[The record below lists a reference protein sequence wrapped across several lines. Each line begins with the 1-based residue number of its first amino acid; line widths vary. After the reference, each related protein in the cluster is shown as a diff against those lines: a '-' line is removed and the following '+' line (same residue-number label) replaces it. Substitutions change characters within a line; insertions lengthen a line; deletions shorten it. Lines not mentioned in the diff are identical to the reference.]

1 MRRASWFT
9 RYLRT
14 QTFTNGINLIHH
26 SYMYTTLIE
35 SDELP
40 FIIDRPNTVIFDCR
54 HELTDSEYGINSY
67 NKGHI
72 PNAIFASM
80 DNSLSQKTN
89 GKNGRHPLPELSAF
103 TSWLGVCGVTQSTQV
118 IAYDDAGGAYA
129 SRLWLLLKWLSHDA
143 VAVLNGGLQ
152 AWISQGGN
160 LVLDTP
166 NQNSSETFEPEFRA
180 ILVDSDFILQHLDD
194 EQTLVVDAR
203 SNDRFHGQNESIDP
217 IAGHI
222 PGAINRFFKDNLDST
237 GKFLAAKDLKKAFEA
252 ILGDNLEKTII
263 HQCGSGVTACHN
275 LLAMEVAG
283 IKNSKLYPGSWSEW
297 ISDPS
302 RPISND

>member
-160 LVLDTP
+160 LALDTP

-252 ILGDNLEKTII
+252 MATKAL
-263 HQCGSGVTACHN
+263 
-275 LLAMEVAG
+275 
-283 IKNSKLYPGSWSEW
+283 NSL
-297 ISDPS
+297 
-302 RPISND
+302 

>member
-1 MRRASWFT
+1 
-9 RYLRT
+9 
-14 QTFTNGINLIHH
+14 
-26 SYMYTTLIE
+26 MYTTLIE

-160 LVLDTP
+160 LALDTP

>member
-1 MRRASWFT
+1 
-9 RYLRT
+9 
-14 QTFTNGINLIHH
+14 
-26 SYMYTTLIE
+26 MYTTLIE

-40 FIIDRPNTVIFDCR
+40 SIIDRLNTVIFDCR
-54 HELTDSEYGINSY
+54 HELTNSEYGINNY
-67 NKGHI
+67 EKGHI

-80 DNSLSQKTN
+80 DKSLSQKTN
-89 GKNGRHPLPELSAF
+89 GKNGRHPLPELSTF
-103 TSWLGVCGVTQSTQV
+103 TNWLGVCGVTQSTQV
-118 IAYDDAGGAYA
+118 VAYDDAGGAYA
-129 SRLWLLLKWLSHDA
+129 SRLWWLLKWLGHDA

-152 AWISQGGN
+152 AWINQGEN
-160 LVLDTP
+160 LALDTP
-166 NQNSSETFEPEFRA
+166 NQDSCETFEPELRA
-180 ILVDSDFILQHLDD
+180 ILVDSDFILKHLDD

-237 GKFLAAKDLKKAFEA
+237 GKFLASKDLKEAFEG
-252 ILGDNLEKTII
+252 ILGDNLDKTII

-302 RPISND
+302 RPIAND

>member
-1 MRRASWFT
+1 
-9 RYLRT
+9 
-14 QTFTNGINLIHH
+14 
-26 SYMYTTLIE
+26 MYTTLIE
-35 SDELP
+35 SDELSS
-40 FIIDRPNTVIFDCR
+40 IIDRPNTVIFDCR
-54 HELTDSEYGINSY
+54 HELTNSEYGINNY
-67 NKGHI
+67 EKGHI

-80 DNSLSQKTN
+80 DKSLSQKTN
-89 GKNGRHPLPELSAF
+89 GKNGRHPLPELSTF
-103 TSWLGVCGVTQSTQV
+103 TNWLGVCGVTQSTQV
-118 IAYDDAGGAYA
+118 VAYDDAGGAYA

-160 LVLDTP
+160 LALDTP

-252 ILGDNLEKTII
+252 ILGDNCEKTII

-275 LLAMEVAG
+275 LLAMEVAV

>member
-1 MRRASWFT
+1 
-9 RYLRT
+9 
-14 QTFTNGINLIHH
+14 
-26 SYMYTTLIE
+26 MYTTLIE